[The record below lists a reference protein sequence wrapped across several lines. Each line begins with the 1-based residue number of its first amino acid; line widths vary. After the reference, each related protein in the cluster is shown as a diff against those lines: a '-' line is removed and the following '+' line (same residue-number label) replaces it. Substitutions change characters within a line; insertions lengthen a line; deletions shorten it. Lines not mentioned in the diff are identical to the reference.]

1 MNFKERKSNNRF
13 DVLRRNTEDISFKTK
28 KNKEISS
35 SSKRQNKKKQDDNY
49 EYLIDKSNNKFNYKE
64 ENTFKVKKSK
74 QKININLNIDNEETF
89 PTLGNLK
96 NSTSRT
102 KEQEKN
108 KITYL
113 EIAAQEKKSE
123 IIIDPKSV
131 EPGWIKLWKENGVIQ
146 SRYGIATKWRNDE
159 YLRDQEY
166 FNRLTKEILK
176 QMQHERD
183 EITELLGDRSPY
195 YNTPSLLEYL
205 EEEDEDYYV
214 KINENNSDTDDNEN

>member
-35 SSKRQNKKKQDDNY
+35 SKRQNKKKQYDNY

-74 QKININLNIDNEETF
+74 QKININLNIDNEENF

-96 NSTSRT
+96 NNTSKR
-102 KEQEKN
+102 KEQENN

-113 EIAAQEKKSE
+113 EIATQEKKSE

-131 EPGWIKLWKENGVIQ
+131 EPGWIKLWKENGVIH

-166 FNRLTKEILK
+166 FNRLTKEIIK
-176 QMQHERD
+176 QMQQERD
-183 EITELLGDRSPY
+183 EITNLLGDRSPY

-205 EEEDEDYYV
+205 EEEEEDYV
-214 KINENNSDTDDNEN
+214 KINESNSDTDDNEN